1 MAESGGS
8 VARTALAGKC
18 PRCGKGRLYR
28 SFLKV
33 ADRCDVCGLDYG
45 FIDSGDGP
53 AVFVIMIV
61 GFISTGGLLYTE
73 FTYEPPVWLQVIIW
87 APVAILLCLAF
98 LYWLKG
104 ALIAQQYRTK
114 AEQGRRISDAGSD

>member
-8 VARTALAGKC
+8 IARTALAGKC

-33 ADRCDVCGLDYG
+33 ADRCDVCGLDYA

-114 AEQGRRISDAGSD
+114 AEQGQRISDAGSD

>member
-8 VARTALAGKC
+8 IARTAFAGKC
-18 PRCGKGRLYR
+18 PRCGKGKLYR

-33 ADRCDVCGLDYG
+33 ADKCDVCGLDYG

-61 GFISTGGLLYTE
+61 GFIATGGLLYTE

-114 AEQGRRISDAGSD
+114 AEQGQRISDAGSD

>member
-8 VARTALAGKC
+8 IARTALAGKC

-33 ADRCDVCGLDYG
+33 ADHCDVCGLDYA

-87 APVAILLCLAF
+87 APVAVLLCLAF

-114 AEQGRRISDAGSD
+114 AEQGQRISDAGSD